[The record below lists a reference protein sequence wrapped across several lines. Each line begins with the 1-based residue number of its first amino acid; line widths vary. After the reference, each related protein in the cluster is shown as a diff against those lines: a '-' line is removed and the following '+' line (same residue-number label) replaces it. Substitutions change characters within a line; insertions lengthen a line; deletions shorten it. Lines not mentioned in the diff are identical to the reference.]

1 MNYRIAVDT
10 GGTFTD
16 VVVADELGHLTVGKA
31 ATTPDRIFLGM
42 SEALEAA
49 ADELGIGLPAL
60 MRQTNLLT
68 YGTTRATNAIVT
80 GNIAKTAFFTTE
92 GFPDILV
99 MKEGGKYAAHD
110 FSVDFPEPYI
120 PRRHTFEISER
131 VSSEGDVV
139 VPVNKDQVRELLLD
153 LEKKNFEANRGVF
166 PLVNSKSHKRT
177 VDCRAHRRTYARRS
191 LYSVSQ
197 TYPHSARIS
206 TGICDRNRCVTQARH
221 AKTSERDGKGPAQC
235 GLSR

>member
-80 GNIAKTAFFTTE
+80 GHIAKTAFFTTE

-99 MKEGGKYAAHD
+99 MKEGGKIRGA
-110 FSVDFPEPYI
+110 
-120 PRRHTFEISER
+120 R
-131 VSSEGDVV
+131 
-139 VPVNKDQVRELLLD
+139 LLGRL
-153 LEKKNFEANRGVF
+153 
-166 PLVNSKSHKRT
+166 S
-177 VDCRAHRRTYARRS
+177 RALH
-191 LYSVSQ
+191 SQ
-197 TYPHSARIS
+197 TAY
-206 TGICDRNRCVTQARH
+206 
-221 AKTSERDGKGPAQC
+221 
-235 GLSR
+235 L

>member
-1 MNYRIAVDT
+1 MTYRISVDT

-31 ATTPDRIFLGM
+31 ATTPDRIFHGM
-42 SEALEAA
+42 KEALEAA
-49 ADELGIGLPAL
+49 ATELDIGLPAL

-80 GNIAKTAFFTTE
+80 GNVAKTAFLTTE

-120 PRRHTFEISER
+120 PRRHTFEVSER
-131 VSSEGDVV
+131 VSSEGEIL
-139 VPVNKDQVRELLLD
+139 VPIDREKVRKILFA
-153 LEKKNFEANRGVF
+153 LERKNFEAIAVCF
-166 PLVNSKSHKRT
+166 SLVDSKPHKRT
-177 VDCRAHRRTYARRS
+177 VNCRAY
-191 LYSVSQ
+191 
-197 TYPHSARIS
+197 
-206 TGICDRNRCVTQARH
+206 
-221 AKTSERDGKGPAQC
+221 
-235 GLSR
+235 